1 MMLISNRKKLFLG
14 FVVMIPLLLGL
25 SLYAQFSEG
34 EEMIQSSNQT
44 TELTEDSECK
54 YYGYWDYLD
63 DPEEMK
69 PSSNVAM
76 SYNASDAQKVIDD
89 GMKVIIN
96 VSHQLRKDESES
108 QWRSD
113 LRGMAKAIRD
123 YSPEDVLWILLWDE
137 PYGQDGLNTEELEQ
151 IVVLAREIIGD
162 EFKYGFT
169 LSEGNILNRSI
180 PTNLD
185 VAGINY
191 YPFFKGWRGY
201 KNISTREEFFEYLN
215 ELKGIIKETVPD
227 AELSITG
234 QGFYGK
240 QWRKP
245 PLESAKWYVEASQEP
260 DILSMIY
267 WQYRTRPDNWNGLED
282 IPDLLNAQREAF
294 NEVCSS

>member
-1 MMLISNRKKLFLG
+1 MSKQKKLFFG
-14 FVVMIPLLLGL
+14 FIVIVPLLLAW
-25 SLYAQFSEG
+25 SLFAQFSNDEEG
-34 EEMIQSSNQT
+34 SQLSQNIGAAAV
-44 TELTEDSECK
+44 DFECK
-54 YYGYWDYLD
+54 NYGYWDYLD

-96 VSHQLRKDESES
+96 VSHQLRKEESES

-113 LRGMAKAIRD
+113 LRGMAQAIRN
-123 YSPEDVLWILLWDE
+123 YSPDDVLWILLWDE

-151 IVVLAREIIGD
+151 MVELAREIIGD

-169 LSEGNILNRSI
+169 LSEGNILNEQI

-201 KNISTREEFFEYLN
+201 KSISTREEFFEYLN
-215 ELKGIIKETVPD
+215 ELKGIIKETVPN

-234 QGFYGK
+234 QGFHGK

-245 PLESAKWYVEASQEP
+245 PLESAKWYVEASQES
-260 DILSMIY
+260 DILSLIY
-267 WQYRTRPDNWNGLED
+267 WQYRTRPDNWDGLED

-294 NEVCSS
+294 NEVCNS

>member
-1 MMLISNRKKLFLG
+1 MPNREKLIMGSIVL
-14 FVVMIPLLLGL
+14 IPILL
-25 SLYAQFSEG
+25 SLSFYAKFG
-34 EEMIQSSNQT
+34 ENNERIQSTNQV
-44 TELTEDSECK
+44 SGSIQNFECK

-76 SYNASDAQKVIDD
+76 SYNAHDAQKVIDD
-89 GMKVIIN
+89 GLKVIVN
-96 VSHQLRKDESES
+96 VSHQLRKNESES

-113 LRGMAKAIRD
+113 LRGMAQSIRN

-137 PYGQDGLNTEELEQ
+137 PYGQDGLTTNELEHM
-151 IVVLAREIIGD
+151 VELAREIIGD

-169 LSEGNILNRSI
+169 LSEGNILDRKI
-180 PTNLD
+180 PTNID

-201 KNISTREEFFEYLN
+201 KQISTREDFFDYLN
-215 ELKGIIKETVPD
+215 ELKGIIKEKIPD
-227 AELSITG
+227 VDISITG

-245 PLESAKWYVEASQEP
+245 PLESAKWYVEASQES
-260 DILSMIY
+260 DVLSLIY
-267 WQYRTRPDNWNGLED
+267 WQHRTRPDNWKGLED
-282 IPDLLNAQREAF
+282 IPDLLNAQREVYD
-294 NEVCSS
+294 EVCNS